1 LDARAPGMVVEG
13 SQARRNLSI
22 RSEAFDQLRAQLTGS
37 SLELF
42 LENTRML
49 VVILDS
55 QGAPLSWNPAFDILR
70 ESQPAARTLPEFVS
84 GAARLEFVGSFRDV
98 VGTGTPARLQLEL
111 GSPTGRSRYDCYLM
125 PQADDGVLFIGEP
138 VHEDADHR
146 GDGRVNEGEV
156 EALKAEL
163 QDARRTLDAKRQEL
177 QAVIAQAD
185 EVSHTDMLTLL
196 PNRRA
201 VISDLQRQVNLS
213 ERYDLPLTISMI
225 DLDNFKEINDT
236 FGHAAGDQVL
246 RFVASEMRDHIR
258 QPDEIGRYGGDEF
271 LVILPNTAE
280 HAAAEQASR
289 LCQQLHGAP
298 ILVGQDVIHMS
309 LSIGIAQYRPRIDD
323 WRTLVERADQ
333 ALYQAKHNGRGQ
345 WVVLQA

>member
-1 LDARAPGMVVEG
+1 
-13 SQARRNLSI
+13 LST
-22 RSEAFDQLRAQLTGS
+22 RSDAFDQLKVQLTGS

-42 LENTRML
+42 LENTRTL

-55 QGAPLSWNPAFDILR
+55 QGAALSWNPAFDVLR
-70 ESQPAARTLPEFVS
+70 ETLPAARLVSEFVS
-84 GAARLEFVGSFRDV
+84 GAARLEFVGSLRDV
-98 VGTGTPARLQLEL
+98 AGTGTPARLQLEL
-111 GSPTGRSRYDCYLM
+111 GPSSGKGRYDCYLIA
-125 PQADDGVLFIGEP
+125 QAEDRVLLIAEP
-138 VHEDADHR
+138 YDP
-146 GDGRVNEGEV
+146 GNGRALAGEV
-156 EALKAEL
+156 RTLKAEL

-225 DLDNFKEINDT
+225 DLDNFKDINDT

-271 LVILPNTAE
+271 LVILPNTAQ

-298 ILVGQDVIHMS
+298 IIVGQDVIHMS
-309 LSIGIAQYRPRIDD
+309 LSIGIAQYRPHVDD
-323 WRTLVERADQ
+323 WHTLVERADQ